1 MLQIELADAIKSLK
15 KMKTKKVLL
24 QIPEGLKTNT
34 ENIVKEL
41 EQNGFF
47 VITSMDPC
55 FGACDVKPKEA
66 EDFGCDAVLHIG
78 HTKFVEKNDKKTIYT
93 PLKYNLENFE
103 ETKNKLTHYL
113 LDNNISFVGIVTT
126 AQYLSYLTSL
136 KKHLEKNKIKV
147 EITNG
152 KRVENGQ
159 VLGCNYSSANGKA
172 KTILYFGD
180 GLFHPLG
187 IHFGTKKEVI
197 IFDPILGTIKTLDK
211 EKNDF
216 LRKRFLLIEKAKSA
230 NSFAIL
236 VSTKIGQ
243 NRISIAEKI
252 KKELES
258 AGKKVFICSMDYIS
272 EEKLLGLEVD
282 VLVNTACPRL
292 SMDDFASFKKPLIN
306 YNEVK
311 YVLGKSYK
319 NYETEIIY

>member
-1 MLQIELADAIKSLK
+1 MLRIELTDAIKSLK
-15 KMKTKKVLL
+15 KMKAKKVLL

-41 EQNGFF
+41 EQNGLI

-55 FGACDVKPKEA
+55 FGACDIKPNEA
-66 EDFGCDAVLHIG
+66 ELMKCDAVLHIG
-78 HTKFVEKNDKKTIYT
+78 HTKFVEKNDKKIIYA
-93 PLKYNLENFE
+93 PLNYKLTNLEE
-103 ETKNKLTHYL
+103 IKTKITHYL
-113 LDNNISFVGIVTT
+113 LDNNFSYIGIVTT
-126 AQYLSYLTSL
+126 AQYLHYLPEL
-136 KKHLEKNKIKV
+136 KKHLEKNKIKI

-211 EKNDF
+211 EKNNF
-216 LRKRFLLIEKAKSA
+216 LRKRFLLIEKAKEGK
-230 NSFAIL
+230 SFAIL

-252 KKELES
+252 KKELEA

-292 SMDDFASFKKPLIN
+292 SIDDFASYKKPLLN

-311 YVLGKSYK
+311 YVLGKSYE